1 MGSSRRIQH
10 GQKIHLSLLFAKGEK
25 ADHYRPTARQP
36 VDDNLFWE
44 KLRRKTAINPNNRVH
59 QWLELDLYDYTK
71 TVLATAIK
79 PDGVVMLQELRQI
92 ALTSTYTSSCVLS
105 SS

>member
-25 ADHYRPTARQP
+25 ADDYRPAAHQP
-36 VDDNLFWE
+36 VDDYSFWE
-44 KLRRKTAINPNNRVH
+44 KLRSKAAINPNNRIH

-79 PDGVVMLQELRQI
+79 PDDVMLQELRQI
-92 ALTSTYTSSCVLS
+92 ALTSTYTSSCVHS